1 MSKINYS
8 IIIPY
13 KNSPDLL
20 QRCID
25 SIPVRDDIQVIVV
38 DDNSD
43 KEKKASTFR
52 SGMEVIYVDASSS
65 KGAGRARNIGLTAA
79 MGEWLLFAD
88 SDDFYEDNAFLIFDE
103 YKDSDYQVVFLN
115 SIFVENETLKRLQKY
130 PAFLSVDEYDGTQ
143 YALDKI
149 KYVTRVPWAKMVRR
163 DFQQKY
169 NMQFEE
175 AVIGNDIFFSYQVGY
190 YGEKFAVD
198 KRVVYVYTKNANSI
212 SNKKKNLAS
221 YKQLMITYAKIKRFM
236 RFIGHREWSPS
247 QFVFWGQIL
256 KYESFAMIL
265 RTLYLYVTTY
275 KEIKKNEGEYVDYF
289 KDGINKLK

>member
-20 QRCID
+20 QRCIE
-25 SIPVRDDIQVIVV
+25 SIPMRDDIQVIVV

-43 KEKKASTFR
+43 VEKKARTVR
-52 SGMEVIYVDASSS
+52 PGMEVISVDASSS
-65 KGAGRARNIGLTAA
+65 KGAGRARNIGLAA
-79 MGEWLLFAD
+79 AKGEWLLFAD
-88 SDDFYEDNAFLIFDE
+88 ADDFYVDGAFLIFDE
-103 YKDSDYQVVFLN
+103 YKDLDYQVVFLN
-115 SIFVENETLKRLQKY
+115 SIFVENETLKTLQKY
-130 PAFLSVDEYDGTQ
+130 PAFLSVDEYDGSQ

-169 NMQFEE
+169 NMQYEE
-175 AVIGNDIFFSYQVGY
+175 TLIGNDIFFSYQVGY
-190 YGEKFAVD
+190 YGERFAVD

-212 SNKKKNLAS
+212 SNKKKDIDT
-221 YKQLMITYAKIKRFM
+221 YKQRMINFAKITRFM

-247 QFVFWGQIL
+247 LFDFWGKIL
-256 KYESFAMIL
+256 KNESFFMFL
-265 RTLYLYVTTY
+265 RILYLYITTY
-275 KEIKKNEGEYVDYF
+275 KEIKENGGKYVNYF
-289 KDGINKLK
+289 KDSINMLK